1 MCLFI
6 YILSVAAF
14 VAQRQNAVV
23 VAKCNW
29 QKKPKLFTICSFT
42 GKVSNPP
49 AVRD

>member
-6 YILSVAAF
+6 YILSMAAF
-14 VAQRQNAVV
+14 VAQRENAVV
-23 VAKCNW
+23 VTEYNW
-29 QKKPKLFTICSFT
+29 QEKPKLFTICSFK